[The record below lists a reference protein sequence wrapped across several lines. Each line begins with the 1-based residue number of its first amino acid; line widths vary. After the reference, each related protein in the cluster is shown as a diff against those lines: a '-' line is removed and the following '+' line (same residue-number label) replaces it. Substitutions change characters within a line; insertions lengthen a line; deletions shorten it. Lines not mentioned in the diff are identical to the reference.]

1 MWLIA
6 WSDFYNTGTD
16 GANTLV
22 RQIVGELSTTNL
34 IGILAGVVG
43 VTIAYTLIWRFS
55 GYIRRVV
62 TGGLT
67 NSRGR

>member
-1 MWLIA
+1 MYMVTSWNTF
-6 WSDFYNTGTD
+6 SD
-16 GANTLV
+16 LV
-22 RQIVGELSTTNL
+22 SGITGELSTTNL

-67 NSRGR
+67 NSRGRRR